1 MFKQFFSPDP
11 QLLRLGRYLIP
22 YRGTVACAVG
32 FMTLAGASSSLI
44 ALLLG
49 KLTDLGFYQ
58 QQAWVV
64 LAAPLGLVGVAVLH
78 GTSMFMSNYLLGKAS
93 QGILRTLRA
102 QIFHRMLR
110 WPQATYAAYPTGF
123 VASKFVFSAN
133 FALTNAAKSAITLI
147 RDTVQVAA
155 LSVMLFWHN
164 WTLALLSLLMAPG
177 VAWLLKFVSRRMKG
191 IIASSQTN
199 ISELLVRIKEV
210 YRAERSVK
218 MANAYERECER
229 FARVN
234 NEIRDV
240 VVRMSK
246 ISALGSPLTQLLCMA
261 AVAVVFTAA
270 MYQTQQGL
278 LTVGELV
285 MFLAALLLILP
296 PLRHLAGLNASF
308 VMMGVAADS
317 IFTLLDLSPEPDSG
331 TKTLTRCQ
339 GAVTFEHVSLRY
351 SGADKDA
358 VHDVSLAVAP
368 GEVVALVGASGA
380 GKSSLVSLLP
390 RFWNPT
396 SGRVLVDG
404 VDTQELTL
412 ANLRSQIAVVSQDVT
427 LFNDTIRANIK
438 YSAPD
443 ASDEAVDAAVRAAAL
458 EEFVASLPQGLDTPV
473 GEAGDLLSG
482 GQRQRLAVARA
493 FVKNAPILI
502 LDEATSA
509 LDSVSE
515 ARIKAALTHLMQG
528 RTTFIVAHRFST
540 VENADRIVAME
551 NGAVVEVGTKDELL
565 ARQGLFARLYALQ
578 RLPSVG
584 GEP

>member
-1 MFKQFFSPDP
+1 MFKKLFSPNP
-11 QLLRLGRYLIP
+11 QLLRLGLYLFP

-32 FMTLAGASSSLI
+32 FMALAGASSSLI

-58 QQAWVV
+58 QQLWVV
-64 LAAPLGLVGVAVLH
+64 LGAPLGLIGVAVLH
-78 GTSMFMSNYLLGKAS
+78 GTSMFMSNYLLGKTS

-110 WPQATYAAYPTGF
+110 WPQATYAANPTGL
-123 VASKFVFSAN
+123 VASKFVFEAN
-133 FALTNAAKSAITLI
+133 FALTNAAKSAITLV
-147 RDTVQVAA
+147 RDTVQVVA

-164 WTLALLSLLMAPG
+164 WTLALLSLLLAPG
-177 VAWLLKFVSRRMKG
+177 VVWLLKFVARRLKG
-191 IIASSQTN
+191 VLASSQAN
-199 ISELLVRIKEV
+199 VAELLVRVKEV
-210 YRAERSVK
+210 YRAERTVK
-218 MANAYERECER
+218 MAGAYERECER

-234 NEIRDV
+234 DEIRTLM
-240 VVRMSK
+240 VRMSK

-278 LTVGELV
+278 LTVGEFV
-285 MFLAALLLILP
+285 TFLAALLLILP

-308 VMMGVAADS
+308 VMMGVAAES
-317 IFTLLDLSPEPDSG
+317 IFSVLDLPPEPDSG
-331 TKTLTRCQ
+331 TKTLPHCR

-351 SGADKDA
+351 PEADQDA
-358 VHDVSLAVAP
+358 VHDVSLTVAS

-443 ASDEAVDAAVRAAAL
+443 AADEVVEAAVRAAAL
-458 EEFVASLPQGLDTPV
+458 EEFVASLPQGLETPV

-493 FVKNAPILI
+493 FLKNAPILI

-509 LDSVSE
+509 LDSASE
-515 ARIKAALTHLMQG
+515 ARIKAALTHLMKG

-565 ARQGLFARLYALQ
+565 ARHGLFARLYALQ
-578 RLPSVG
+578 RLTPVG
-584 GEP
+584 EEP